1 LVKSTAATKNNDFL
15 IISFYHR
22 KKVFAITGG
31 LMKRKH
37 KLLILLAVIIIA
49 TLYIFFIEPSL
60 TIAVN
65 RIKINRFNSS
75 DTLKIIQISDL
86 HIDYYYFFHDNIL
99 SRVLMEHPDIVI
111 FTGDALTRSSSFG
124 ALAEF
129 FSRLSNI
136 APVYAIYG
144 NWDYYDKEKIDSVYK
159 VCHVNIIE
167 AEQVRLKKKNKTIAF
182 TSLPMYESPG
192 QYYFDKG
199 EYNIFLTHVPANIYK
214 FSSFV
219 DNADLILAGHT
230 HGGQINLPFL
240 TRLLLQSHFSKESF
254 IKGMYN
260 EENYDIY
267 VNSGI
272 GSWFNARLFCPPEI
286 TVFEID

>member
-1 LVKSTAATKNNDFL
+1 MVKSTVATKNNDFL
-15 IISFYHR
+15 INSFYHR

-31 LMKRKH
+31 FMKRKR

-49 TLYIFFIEPSL
+49 TVYIFFIEPSL
-60 TIAVN
+60 IIVVN

-75 DTLKIIQISDL
+75 DVLKIIQISDL

-99 SRVLMEHPDIVI
+99 SRVLKERPDII
-111 FTGDALTRSSSFG
+111 LFTGDALTRSSSFG
-124 ALAEF
+124 ALVEF

-144 NWDYYDKEKIDSVYK
+144 NWDYYDKEKIDSVYR
-159 VCHVNIIE
+159 VCHVGNIE
-167 AEQVRLKKKNKTIAF
+167 AEQLRLKTKNKKITF
-182 TSLPMYESPG
+182 TSLPMYESPE
-192 QYYFDKG
+192 QYYFEKE
-199 EYNIFLTHVPANIYK
+199 EYNIFLTHVPANVYK
-214 FSSFV
+214 FSSFI

-240 TRLLLQSHFSKESF
+240 TRLMLQSHFSKESF

-260 EENYDIY
+260 EQNYDIY